1 MRGGILFGL
10 SAGCV
15 CLASVLAVS
24 CGTMEIDR
32 IPLGEG
38 HQSDT
43 LQQPS
48 EEKVRHLYVTGV
60 EYPEGYDWHS
70 DKDYGHV
77 ACTLFLMKGD
87 ERILEI
93 PAGDEIFVSPDHDMH
108 RCVDGHVYTDYSTDT
123 ETIIKKDGEEL
134 FRYPDR
140 EMICGFQVQG
150 EDVYTLGVP
159 RNGDGWTYR
168 VNGKILMV
176 KTAGYLMTG
185 LGNDRGN
192 FWFAYVD
199 PIENAGKRCYLAVNG
214 SSVPVGTAQD
224 IETVDDILLYDGKI
238 YYAARVTGMPQHLV
252 YAGDEAYAVEL
263 ESADESRDCRVHYDG
278 GIIYVTGKKCYWG
291 IGEYETLW
299 EDFMSVFNYPGKK
312 EMQYCVDGDRMNY
325 VLMGQ
330 DNDDRDYVSVFK
342 NCIYVELGDDI
353 KYNYM
358 SLGRQC
364 VCAEDGHLYV
374 ALHPRQ
380 SGRNPALL
388 SDDVVKVY
396 DFNGYFTSVSV
407 W

>member
-1 MRGGILFGL
+1 
-10 SAGCV
+10 
-15 CLASVLAVS
+15 
-24 CGTMEIDR
+24 ME
-32 IPLGEG
+32 
-38 HQSDT
+38 
-43 LQQPS
+43 
-48 EEKVRHLYVTGV
+48 
-60 EYPEGYDWHS
+60 
-70 DKDYGHV
+70 
-77 ACTLFLMKGD
+77 
-87 ERILEI
+87 
-93 PAGDEIFVSPDHDMH
+93 
-108 RCVDGHVYTDYSTDT
+108 
-123 ETIIKKDGEEL
+123 
-134 FRYPDR
+134 
-140 EMICGFQVQG
+140 
-150 EDVYTLGVP
+150 
-159 RNGDGWTYR
+159 
-168 VNGKILMV
+168 
-176 KTAGYLMTG
+176 
-185 LGNDRGN
+185 
-192 FWFAYVD
+192 
-199 PIENAGKRCYLAVNG
+199 
-214 SSVPVGTAQD
+214 
-224 IETVDDILLYDGKI
+224 
-238 YYAARVTGMPQHLV
+238 
-252 YAGDEAYAVEL
+252 DEAYAVEL